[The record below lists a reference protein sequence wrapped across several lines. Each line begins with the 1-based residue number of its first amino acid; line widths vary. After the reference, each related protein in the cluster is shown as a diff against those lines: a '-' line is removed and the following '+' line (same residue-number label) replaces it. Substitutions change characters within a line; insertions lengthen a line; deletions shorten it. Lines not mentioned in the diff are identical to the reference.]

1 MPIVGIFFSY
11 LINIMLFYFF
21 LFTATRTE
29 KILFADCKNS
39 SKLQT
44 SSFMRILHENTK
56 KLMTLITLIINDFN
70 NKYAI
75 SIVYRVQ

>member
-1 MPIVGIFFSY
+1 
-11 LINIMLFYFF
+11 
-21 LFTATRTE
+21 
-29 KILFADCKNS
+29 
-39 SKLQT
+39 
-44 SSFMRILHENTK
+44 MRILHENTK